1 MGGRRGTFT
10 LPLDLSRERL
20 ERRRVDRMFE
30 GLRGYL
36 SGGTAAGYRR
46 AVVVATGLSLVPM
59 LSACIFNER
68 SLLGIEIPERYRAAQ
83 SLPPSAPPALD
94 WWRGFRS
101 RELTGLIEEAQT
113 ANFDIA
119 AAIARIIQADAQS
132 KIAGAPLLPEADF
145 DASVTRS
152 RPPGGPDRTTYRVA
166 LSASYEID
174 FWGKNRAISRAAQE
188 NAISVR
194 FDRDVVA
201 VSTVVSVATAYFL
214 VLSSQDSLRIA
225 NQNVEAASRVLTLIQ
240 QRQEA
245 GTASALEVAQQ
256 ETLVASQ
263 RAQIPLLDQTLRQN
277 IATLALL
284 IGRAPSFLRVRGGSL
299 YSLGIPRV
307 SPGLPSELL
316 YQRPDIRS
324 AEAQLAAADASVE
337 AARAAFFPSITLTG
351 QGGFTSTALR
361 LLFRPE
367 SAFYSLAANLA
378 QPVFDGFRLEG
389 QLEQTQGRQLE
400 LLSLYRKAVVSGF
413 TDVEQALIA
422 VQDSAQRE
430 RLQQQVVDASRRAFN
445 IAETRLREGTVDL
458 VTVLITQQA
467 LFTAEDNR
475 VAARL
480 ARLQAV
486 LSLYQAL
493 GGSWLPKPEVRV
505 TTQQ

>member
-1 MGGRRGTFT
+1 M
-10 LPLDLSRERL
+10 
-20 ERRRVDRMFE
+20 
-30 GLRGYL
+30 
-36 SGGTAAGYRR
+36 
-46 AVVVATGLSLVPM
+46 
-59 LSACIFNER
+59 FNER

-83 SLPPSAPPALD
+83 SLPPMAPPPLD

-101 RELTGLIEEAQT
+101 SELTKLIEEAQT

-119 AAIARIIQADAQS
+119 VAMARIIQADAQS
-132 KIAGAPLLPEADF
+132 KIAGAPLLPAADF
-145 DASVTRS
+145 DASATRS
-152 RPPGGPDRTTYRVA
+152 RPAGGPDRSTYRVA
-166 LSASYEID
+166 ITASYEID
-174 FWGKNRAISRAAQE
+174 FWGKNRATSRAAQE

-214 VLSSQDSLRIA
+214 VLASQDSLRIA
-225 NQNVEAASRVLTLIQ
+225 RQNVEAASNVLTLIR

-245 GTASALEVAQQ
+245 GTASSLEVAQQ
-256 ETLVASQ
+256 ETLVAQQ

-284 IGRAPSFLRVRGGSL
+284 IGRAPSFVRVRGGSL
-299 YSLGIPRV
+299 YALGIPRV
-307 SPGLPSELL
+307 NAGLPSKLL

-337 AARAAFFPSITLTG
+337 AARAAFFPTITLTG
-351 QGGFTSTALR
+351 QGGFTSNALR
-361 LLFRPE
+361 LLLRPE
-367 SAFYSLAANLA
+367 SAFYSLAAGLV
-378 QPVFDGFRLEG
+378 QPIFDGFLLEG
-389 QLEQTQGRQLE
+389 QLEQAQGHQMEVLN
-400 LLSLYRKAVVSGF
+400 LYRKAVVSGF
-413 TDVEQALIA
+413 TDVERALIA
-422 VQDSAQRE
+422 VQDSAERE
-430 RLQQQVVDASRRAFN
+430 RLQQQVVDASRRAFD
-445 IAETRLREGTVDL
+445 IAQTRLREGTVDL

-505 TTQQ
+505 NTQQ

>member
-1 MGGRRGTFT
+1 M
-10 LPLDLSRERL
+10 
-20 ERRRVDRMFE
+20 
-30 GLRGYL
+30 
-36 SGGTAAGYRR
+36 
-46 AVVVATGLSLVPM
+46 
-59 LSACIFNER
+59 
-68 SLLGIEIPERYRAAQ
+68 
-83 SLPPSAPPALD
+83 
-94 WWRGFRS
+94 
-101 RELTGLIEEAQT
+101 
-113 ANFDIA
+113 
-119 AAIARIIQADAQS
+119 
-132 KIAGAPLLPEADF
+132 
-145 DASVTRS
+145 
-152 RPPGGPDRTTYRVA
+152 
-166 LSASYEID
+166 
-174 FWGKNRAISRAAQE
+174 
-188 NAISVR
+188 
-194 FDRDVVA
+194 
-201 VSTVVSVATAYFL
+201 
-214 VLSSQDSLRIA
+214 
-225 NQNVEAASRVLTLIQ
+225 
-240 QRQEA
+240 
-245 GTASALEVAQQ
+245 
-256 ETLVASQ
+256 
-263 RAQIPLLDQTLRQN
+263 
-277 IATLALL
+277 
-284 IGRAPSFLRVRGGSL
+284 RVRGGSL
-299 YSLGIPRV
+299 YALGIPRV
-307 SPGLPSELL
+307 NAGLPSELL

-337 AARAAFFPSITLTG
+337 AARAAFFPTVTLTG
-351 QGGFTSTALR
+351 QGGFTSNALR

-367 SAFYSLAANLA
+367 SAFYSLAAGLT
-378 QPVFDGFRLEG
+378 QPIFDGFRLEG